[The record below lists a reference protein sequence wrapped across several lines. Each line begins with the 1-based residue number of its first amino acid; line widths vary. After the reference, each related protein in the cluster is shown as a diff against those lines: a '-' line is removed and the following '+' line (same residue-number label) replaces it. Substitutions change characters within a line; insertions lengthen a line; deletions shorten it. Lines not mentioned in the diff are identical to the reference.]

1 MIKTILVATDG
12 SKHAKK
18 ALTLASD
25 LGAKYKA
32 RLVLVHVLLINAR
45 SETLRALATR
55 RGLSKKLRDQME
67 NYEVDFH
74 REVAAAGA
82 AVGFVTVPPPRELVE
97 AIGQQVMERAENIA
111 TKAGVKKISSVM
123 VEGDPAEAILDLAAK
138 NKADMIIM
146 GSRGLSDF
154 KGLLLGSISH
164 KVSAQAECTC
174 VTVK

>member
-12 SKHAKK
+12 SEHAKK
-18 ALTLASD
+18 ALALASD
-25 LGAKYKA
+25 LGAKYGA
-32 RLVLVHVLLINAR
+32 RLLLVHVLLTNAR

-55 RGLSKKLRDQME
+55 RGLSKVQRDLLE

-97 AIGQQVMERAENIA
+97 AIGGQIMERAEKA
-111 TKAGVKKISSVM
+111 AQKAGVNKISKFTL
-123 VEGDPAEAILDLAAK
+123 EGDPAEIILELAAK
-138 NKADMIIM
+138 NKASMIVM

>member
-12 SKHAKK
+12 SEHAKK
-18 ALTLASD
+18 ALALASD
-25 LGAKYKA
+25 LGAKYNA
-32 RLVLVHVLLINAR
+32 RLVLVHVLLTNAR
-45 SETLRALATR
+45 AETLRTLATR
-55 RGLSKKLRDQME
+55 RGLSKDQRDLLE
-67 NYEVDFH
+67 NYEIDYH

-82 AVGFVTVPPPRELVE
+82 AVGFVTVPPPRELVK
-97 AIGQQVMERAENIA
+97 AIGRQIMDRAEKAA
-111 TKAGVKKISSVM
+111 TKAGVKKVVM
-123 VEGDPAEAILDLAAK
+123 HTVEGDPAEAILELAASS
-138 NKADMIIM
+138 KASMIIM